1 MTESLEL
8 EWWLS
13 VPRGIYC
20 VVSTFFPHKYT
31 KVGQRREG
39 ECRSMSDLV
48 MVEEDMLRGV
58 YDVKIVYGLDM
69 DLRILIVLCK
79 VNVLSINEMCEREW
93 ERKNTKEGRFYELW
107 REEEKV

>member
-58 YDVKIVYGLDM
+58 YD
-69 DLRILIVLCK
+69 LRILIVLCK